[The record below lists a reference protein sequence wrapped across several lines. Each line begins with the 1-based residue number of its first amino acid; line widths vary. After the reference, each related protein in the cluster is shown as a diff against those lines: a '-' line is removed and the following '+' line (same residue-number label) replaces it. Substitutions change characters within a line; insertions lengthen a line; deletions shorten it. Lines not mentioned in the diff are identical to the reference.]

1 MMDKLKTQIS
11 KMVNQRKSQIE
22 MEEEKMCKELDKDNR
37 LSKFLNSIDLYGM
50 NMGLGIGNKNE
61 QLTTIMGG
69 VMTLI
74 MATLM
79 VTHLTSEIIT
89 LYNV

>member
-1 MMDKLKTQIS
+1 M
-11 KMVNQRKSQIE
+11 
-22 MEEEKMCKELDKDNR
+22 
-37 LSKFLNSIDLYGM
+37 FLNSIDLYGM

-61 QLTTIMGG
+61 QLTTTMGG
-69 VMTLI
+69 ILTFI

-79 VTHLTSEIIT
+79 VAHLTSNIIG